1 MQKNVHL
8 FHVLF
13 FWEYSIFW
21 FCIFQSVCAMLK
33 NIIHA
38 GQFLYYAVLT
48 TPAFTGMLPA
58 WGYFL

>member
-8 FHVLF
+8 FHVFLVVVF
-13 FWEYSIFW
+13 FGEYSIFW

-38 GQFLYYAVLT
+38 GQFLYRAVLT
-48 TPAFTGMLPA
+48 TPAFTRMLPA
-58 WGYFL
+58 